1 MNRES
6 LIVRSKLTPPRLH
19 PRILR
24 RPRLTGRLLD
34 ALHYRL
40 TVVQGGAGYG
50 KSTALA
56 TLAET
61 GTPLVWYHLDTEDA
75 DPMTFLAH
83 LLHSFRL
90 AFPHLSEI
98 PLALL
103 EDWEGST
110 RPPFA
115 VTIEALLSELT
126 EEIIGSILLVLD
138 DAHVLNRAADTLTIL
153 DQMIAHAP
161 PDLHIVLSIR
171 YPLRLPRMVNWRIR
185 GEILYV
191 GERELA
197 FTPEET
203 MALFRDLY
211 RFPITP
217 EEAAM
222 LAERTEG
229 WPIALQLVWQIL
241 NSGAGMTP
249 AQALERL
256 VSPTESLFAYLAQE
270 VLERQSPETRQ
281 FLLTTAVLQEL
292 TPSIC
297 DCLREASDSETILR
311 SILESGLFVVDLGD
325 GHMRYH
331 HLFREFLARQVSP
344 EEMRRHHLRAAACFQ
359 QREEWEKAIPHLL
372 AAQAW
377 EEAARAIGQIGRSM
391 VQAGRLETLAEWIGR
406 LPPEVLETYP
416 PLMVFLGDI
425 ARLYSRFNEALN
437 WYRQAEERFRRLG
450 DIRGIGQALR
460 GQARVYLD
468 TVNPAQAES
477 LLEEALRISDG
488 IDDRES
494 RARLLELMAENRLNL
509 GRPEEAEELLAQ
521 ARQLRQEGPT
531 EAELAIRVLLRTGR
545 LDQARRLLE
554 ERAEKEQREPVLRPR
569 AHRETLLLLS
579 LILSLQGEGEE
590 AYRRAVE
597 GTERGKALRSPFV
610 IAVGYMRQG
619 HAWLLR
625 DAPQSYASACRCYQ
639 EAIAIGESLGV
650 PRLKVEAFWGLCRAH
665 GFHGEI
671 EAAEQAAHPG
681 IEIAQNAGDEWIAAL
696 IRGALGA
703 SYVLARRYSEAT
715 EWLNSAL
722 RAFRE
727 VGDPYGETVARL
739 WLSLLWHRTGDDVR
753 LRRGLE
759 ELLRLVYQHGYEYL
773 FIRQTLMGPPDPRML
788 VPLLLVARKEGIQRA
803 CAERILARLGL
814 THLEYHPGYQL
825 RVQALGSFRAWRG
838 IAEITPA
845 QWQRE
850 KARRLFL
857 LLATHRRSMLDRE
870 QILEMLW
877 PDVDPSIALRD
888 FKVALSTLCRVL
900 EPERK
905 PGSESAFIVR
915 DGTLYGLRPGADI
928 WIDADEFA
936 RRVAEGDRW
945 YPRDPQAALEHYR
958 AAVNIYRGDY
968 LEEYPY
974 EEWCSEER
982 EYLLTLYLR
991 TASRLAHLLADRQA
1005 WEEVIEVCQRI
1016 LARDDCWEEA
1026 YRLMMVA
1033 YDRMGNRAQALQTY
1047 FRCVQRLRDVLGVE
1061 PSETTVRLYESL
1073 R

>member
-1 MNRES
+1 VHREN

-24 RPRLTGRLLD
+24 RPRLTERLLE

-40 TVVQGGAGYG
+40 TIVQGGAGYG

-61 GTPLVWYHLDTEDA
+61 GIPIAWYHLDAEDA
-75 DPMTFLAH
+75 DPMTFLPH
-83 LLHSFRL
+83 LIYSFRI
-90 AFPHLSEI
+90 AFPNLSES
-98 PLALL
+98 PFALL
-103 EDWEGST
+103 EDWGGSN

-115 VTIEALLSELT
+115 ITVNALLSELT
-126 EEIIGSILLVLD
+126 EQIAGPVLLVFD
-138 DAHVLNRAADTLTIL
+138 DVHTLNRMPDTLDIL
-153 DQMIAHAP
+153 DQIVAHAP
-161 PDLHIVLSIR
+161 ADLHILLSTR
-171 YPLRLPRMVNWRIR
+171 YPVKLPRTVNWRVR
-185 GEILYV
+185 GEVLLV

-203 MALFRDLY
+203 VTLFRE
-211 RFPITP
+211 RFHFPITDQ
-217 EEAAM
+217 EAQM

-241 NSGAGMTP
+241 SSGTGMTP
-249 AQALERL
+249 ARALERL

-270 VLERQSPETRQ
+270 VLECQPPGTRQ

-292 TPSIC
+292 TPATC
-297 DCLREASDSETILR
+297 NCLRESSDSEAILR
-311 SILESGLFVVDLGD
+311 ALLESGLFVVDLGD

-331 HLFREFLARQVSP
+331 HLFREFLLHQISSEEAR
-344 EEMRRHHLRAAACFQ
+344 RLHLRAATCFQ
-359 QREEWEKAIPHLL
+359 QRGEWEKAIPHLV

-377 EEAARAIGQIGRSM
+377 EDAARVIGQIGRTM
-391 VQAGRLETLAEWIGR
+391 VQAGRLETLAEWIGQ
-406 LPPEVLETYP
+406 LPPEVLETH
-416 PLMVFLGDI
+416 PLLLIFLGDV

-437 WYRQAEERFRRLG
+437 WYRQAEERFRRRG
-450 DIRGIGQALR
+450 DSQGIGQALR

-477 LLEEALRISDG
+477 LLQEALRLSDG

-521 ARQLRQEGPT
+521 ARQLRQEGPA

-545 LDQARRLLE
+545 LDEARRLLE
-554 ERAEKEQREPVLRPR
+554 ERAEKEQREPILRPR

-597 GTERGKALRSPFV
+597 GTERGRALRSPFV

-625 DAPQSYASACRCYQ
+625 DDPPSYANACRCYQ
-639 EAIAIGESLGV
+639 DAIALGESLGV

-671 EAAEQAAHPG
+671 ETAEQAAHQG
-681 IEIAQNAGDEWIAAL
+681 IAIAQKAGDEWIAAL
-696 IRGALGA
+696 IRVSLGA
-703 SYVLARRYSEAT
+703 SYALSRRYPEAA
-715 EWLNSAL
+715 EWLT
-722 RAFRE
+722 RAQTAFWE

-739 WLSLLWHRTGDDVR
+739 WLCLLWHRTGDYVR

-759 ELLRLVYQHGYEYL
+759 ELLRLIHQHGYEYL
-773 FIRQTLMGPPDPRML
+773 FTHQTLMGPPDPRML
-788 VPLLLVARKEGIQRA
+788 VPLLLTARNWGIRRA
-803 CAERILARLGL
+803 CAERILAQMGL

-825 RVQALGSFRAWRG
+825 RVQTLGPFRAWRG
-838 IAEITPA
+838 MEEITPV

-850 KARRLFL
+850 KSRRLFL
-857 LLATHRRSMLDRE
+857 LLLTHRKSMLERE
-870 QILEMLW
+870 QILEMFW
-877 PDVDPSIALRD
+877 PDADPSVALRD

-905 PGSESAFIVR
+905 PGTESAFIAR
-915 DGTLYGLRPGADI
+915 DGTLYGLRLGADI
-928 WIDADEFA
+928 WIDADEFM
-936 RRVAEGDRW
+936 RRVAEGDRLCQ
-945 YPRDPQAALEHYR
+945 RDPRAAIEHYR
-958 AAVNIYRGDY
+958 AAVRLYQGDY

-991 TASRLAHLLADRQA
+991 AASRLANLLTEQQA
-1005 WEEVIEVCQRI
+1005 WEETVEICQRI

-1026 YRLMMVA
+1026 YRLMMIA

-1047 FRCVQRLRDVLGVE
+1047 LRCAQRLRDVLGIE
-1061 PSETTVRLYESL
+1061 PSEATIRLYESL